1 MWYNEFNS
9 IFFLTVGSLIFGS
22 IAMCVQYSLRSKC
35 ENVVCKCLGFSLNIH
50 RNVEVEEEIELGMN
64 RPVELGEE
72 KV

>member
-9 IFFLTVGSLIFGS
+9 IFFLTVGSLTFGS